1 MSQIVIL
8 LTVLFSLKT
17 PSANNADIIMGKWIN
32 IPKENLI
39 IEVYKLNN
47 EYKGKINWAK
57 DNDKKKPVGF
67 IILDKLK
74 YNAKSDIWENG
85 KIHDPNTGRTYS
97 ATAKIKND
105 GTLEVLGYIGIKLFG
120 TKKYFKRV
128 K

>member
-1 MSQIVIL
+1 MSHLVIL
-8 LTVLFSLKT
+8 LTVLFSIKSPT
-17 PSANNADIIMGKWIN
+17 PNHADMIVGKWIN

-39 IEVYKLNN
+39 IEVYRLNN
-47 EYKGKINWAK
+47 EYKGKISWGK

-74 YNAKSDIWENG
+74 YNSKSNIWENG
-85 KIHDPNTGRTYS
+85 KIHDPNTGHTYS
-97 ATAKIKND
+97 ATAKIKDD
-105 GTLEVLGYIGIKLFG
+105 GSLEVLGYIGLKIFG